1 MHETVCVSFH
11 NRIGAAKVIW
21 SVFLGEWLATNRV
34 FLSVRKDAS
43 ATHVSVVNVKLPA
56 DLCQKQRP
64 KQVVT

>member
-21 SVFLGEWLATNRV
+21 SVFLGEWLPPNRV
-34 FLSVRKDAS
+34 FLSVRKE
-43 ATHVSVVNVKLPA
+43 ATAADVGEVNVKFPA